1 MAAAA
6 SGGGSARRNRAAWR
20 RTRLQELAPAA
31 RQVVEHFEVLLLH
44 GGHAQEQAF
53 EPPLQ
58 RGADLAP
65 AAGARAQRDADVKV
79 PAAGEWEEAPSWRR
93 ANWRLAASA
102 RRPASERSRNA
113 TRSSQGTLETRSRA
127 AATAAPSSAAL
138 PSLRVAAAAAST
150 STTPANASRSKLV
163 TACKRGRPGVGK
175 RRRRAAGMSRA

>member
-79 PAAGEWEEAPSWRR
+79 PAAGER
-93 ANWRLAASA
+93 
-102 RRPASERSRNA
+102 
-113 TRSSQGTLETRSRA
+113 
-127 AATAAPSSAAL
+127 
-138 PSLRVAAAAAST
+138 
-150 STTPANASRSKLV
+150 
-163 TACKRGRPGVGK
+163 
-175 RRRRAAGMSRA
+175 